1 MKRLELLLP
10 PPLIMLITG
19 LIMWLVARLFP
30 SMTFEW
36 LRSPLI
42 SALLVLLGLIIGL
55 SGIAS
60 FIRSKTTA
68 NPKQPNETTKLV
80 RNGVYRFSRNP
91 MYLGMLFF
99 LISWGIYL
107 SNIISIISIV
117 IYIVY
122 ITRFQIMP
130 EERILQEKFHED
142 FLAYKNKVRRW
153 L

>member
-30 SMTFEW
+30 LVSFDW
-36 LRSPLI
+36 IRSPLL
-42 SALLVLLGLIIGL
+42 STLLVLLGLVVGL

-60 FIRSKTTA
+60 FVRSKTTA
-68 NPKQPNETTKLV
+68 NPKQPSETSKLV
-80 RNGVYRFSRNP
+80 RTGVYRYSRNP
-91 MYLGMLFF
+91 MYLGMLCF

-107 SNIISIISIV
+107 SNILSIV
-117 IYIVY
+117 CITIYIAY

-130 EERILQEKFHED
+130 EERVLHEKFQED
-142 FLAYKNKVRRW
+142 FISYKNKVRRW